1 MKQQINEFKR
11 MQLIAGL
18 ITESEYRESKMDEA
32 EDNEIYLLDFPEDLK
47 DVAKY
52 KQSGFDVELDD
63 PYNKIYSAKLDLTGM
78 DAVGMQTELL
88 HLVKQKGLHPTLWFK
103 GKSYSADKALELL
116 DKLANED
123 TYVDSFGTP
132 LDEAEKMDEAE
143 DTLSSFK
150 SLDQMNDYLEKGG
163 WDPYEVA
170 DEKAEKKGLMLINK
184 YIKSN
189 ILDKGKTLSPN
200 KLNALLMK
208 IEDLLP

>member
-1 MKQQINEFKR
+1 MKKQINEFKR

>member
-1 MKQQINEFKR
+1 MKKQINEIKR

-18 ITESEYRESKMDEA
+18 ITESEYRES
-32 EDNEIYLLDFPEDLK
+32 
-47 DVAKY
+47 
-52 KQSGFDVELDD
+52 
-63 PYNKIYSAKLDLTGM
+63 
-78 DAVGMQTELL
+78 
-88 HLVKQKGLHPTLWFK
+88 
-103 GKSYSADKALELL
+103 
-116 DKLANED
+116 
-123 TYVDSFGTP
+123 
-132 LDEAEKMDEAE
+132 KMDEAE

-170 DEKAEKKGLMLINK
+170 DEQAEKKGLMLINK

-200 KLNALLMK
+200 KLNALLIK

>member
-1 MKQQINEFKR
+1 MKKQINEIKR

-18 ITESEYRESKMDEA
+18 ITESEYQESMTKIDESKDI
-32 EDNEIYLLDFPEDLK
+32 NQTLT
-47 DVAKY
+47 
-52 KQSGFDVELDD
+52 SGGFDPIDD
-63 PYNKIYSAKLDLTGM
+63 EKLLMKASKILSLIGGNPSAEAVNALVM
-78 DAVGMQTELL
+78 VIEDAEG
-88 HLVKQKGLHPTLWFK
+88 GNISW
-103 GKSYSADKALELL
+103 
-116 DKLANED
+116 NE
-123 TYVDSFGTP
+123 S
-132 LDEAEKMDEAE
+132 MNEAE

-200 KLNALLMK
+200 KLNALLIK

>member
-1 MKQQINEFKR
+1 MKKQINEIKR

-18 ITESEYRESKMDEA
+18 ITESEYRQSLNEA
-32 EDNEIYLLDFPEDLK
+32 ETPSDIEEFLDGMINDSIPEDSEEGEEVK
-47 DVAKY
+47 GVWEADEYADEESYGEAAQEFKNTHKYIMDHGGKITVEGNPDVTY
-52 KQSGFDVELDD
+52 
-63 PYNKIYSAKLDLTGM
+63 
-78 DAVGMQTELL
+78 
-88 HLVKQKGLHPTLWFK
+88 
-103 GKSYSADKALELL
+103 KALPNGDIAYRLIV
-116 DKLANED
+116 
-123 TYVDSFGTP
+123 T
-132 LDEAEKMDEAE
+132 LDEAKKMDEAE

-200 KLNALLMK
+200 KLNALLIK